1 MVSQYFH
8 FFINIQITHAFVNQK
23 NISNLGQKYY
33 GLLAFFCNNNNNNN
47 NNNNTNTVMILIVRV
62 IIIMKLIKK
71 QLKRKEAS
79 MWAYG

>member
-23 NISNLGQKYY
+23 NVSNLGQKYY
-33 GLLAFFCNNNNNNN
+33 GLLAFFCNN